1 MSYTHIHTRKGEN
14 AKLLQYLLLWLDH
27 KFIVDIYSFLL
38 ILPIHVHFVLNQH
51 SSIFIRDPV
60 SLMAPVLVILSVSCL
75 VLRSCFSR
83 NLFIYTVECIAYKVI
98 HLLFK
103 VSRIWKDVVF
113 FISDTGNFFSAFFLI
128 NFVRGI
134 PVS

>member
-1 MSYTHIHTRKGEN
+1 
-14 AKLLQYLLLWLDH
+14 
-27 KFIVDIYSFLL
+27 
-38 ILPIHVHFVLNQH
+38 
-51 SSIFIRDPV
+51 
-60 SLMAPVLVILSVSCL
+60 MAPVLVILSMSCL

-103 VSRIWKDVVF
+103 VSRVWKDVVF